1 MSKTLS
7 ESAAEI
13 LKASMNAQKDAAAK
27 LPGEMDDLGGSTKEK
42 PEGDDVGKKTAAGVG
57 EAPKPGKS
65 TVAGD
70 KKMGSVKSSGLATPV
85 VGNMNP
91 SLGEE
96 TEETEEEVEQID
108 EASLSKLAADH
119 WKNHS
124 AAAYG
129 GNEGYSEKQLN
140 RYKEKADK
148 ILSDISQTH
157 GADVAKAVKQHSSD
171 AAEMENASAGNVD
184 KNFHKNFAN
193 KVLGGVGSENHEKY
207 KSYVNREGANHHL
220 DEEIEHVDEGEKEEE
235 DEKAMKEAFKND
247 MKKKHAKSMAEDV
260 DALFNGESLSE
271 EFRTKATTIFEA
283 AVNSRVDAILE
294 DMMTEN
300 DAVLV
305 EAVEELKNQMSTQV
319 DEYLNYVVEQ
329 WVEDNQVAIEAGLR
343 AELVDD
349 FIGGLKNLFAEH
361 YIEIPDE
368 KVDVAQELAN
378 RVAELEESTVK
389 TTEEASEIIASL
401 TEQLNAAKKN
411 EAIRKICE
419 GLTEVQIEK
428 MKSLAE
434 GVEFTTEGEF
444 DNKLATIREN
454 YFPSKTNVKSEVKTL
469 QETAVEEPEVAE
481 IHGMMKHYVNA
492 IAKTAPKA

>member
-57 EAPKPGKS
+57 EAPKPGTS

-70 KKMGSVKSSGLATPV
+70 KKMGSVKSANISKPV
-85 VGNMNP
+85 VGSVQP
-91 SLGEE
+91 GLGEE
-96 TEETEEEVEQID
+96 TESSEEEEVIAEVPSIESD
-108 EASLSKLAADH
+108 DLPVFEAK
-119 WKNHS
+119 K
-124 AAAYG
+124 
-129 GNEGYSEKQLN
+129 EEK
-140 RYKEKADK
+140 
-148 ILSDISQTH
+148 
-157 GADVAKAVKQHSSD
+157 
-171 AAEMENASAGNVD
+171 
-184 KNFHKNFAN
+184 
-193 KVLGGVGSENHEKY
+193 
-207 KSYVNREGANHHL
+207 
-220 DEEIEHVDEGEKEEE
+220 EEEEEEEEE

-454 YFPSKTNVKSEVKTL
+454 YFPSKTNVKSEVKAL

>member
-13 LKASMNAQKDAAAK
+13 LKASMNAQKDPAAK
-27 LPGEMDDLGGSTKEK
+27 LPAEMDDLGGQT
-42 PEGDDVGKKTAAGVG
+42 PTTAATDIGKKAAAAVSP
-57 EAPKPGKS
+57 AAKPAAK
-65 TVAGD
+65 GD
-70 KKMGSVKSSGLATPV
+70 AKAAKTQAM
-85 VGNMNP
+85 
-91 SLGEE
+91 EE
-96 TEETEEEVEQID
+96 TEADETTEIVAEVTEEPATEEVVAEEELVD
-108 EASLSKLAADH
+108 EAMMSKKDD
-119 WKNHS
+119 
-124 AAAYG
+124 
-129 GNEGYSEKQLN
+129 EDE
-140 RYKEKADK
+140 
-148 ILSDISQTH
+148 
-157 GADVAKAVKQHSSD
+157 
-171 AAEMENASAGNVD
+171 
-184 KNFHKNFAN
+184 
-193 KVLGGVGSENHEKY
+193 
-207 KSYVNREGANHHL
+207 
-220 DEEIEHVDEGEKEEE
+220 DEEDDEE
-235 DEKAMKEAFKND
+235 DEKAMKEAYKSD

-300 DAVLV
+300 DKVLA
-305 EAVEELKNQMSTQV
+305 EAAEELQAQMATQV

-329 WVEDNQVAIEAGLR
+329 WVQDNQVAIEAGLR

-378 RVAELEESTVK
+378 RVAELEESVVK
-389 TTEEASEIIASL
+389 STEEAASTIASL
-401 TEQLNAAKKN
+401 TEQLNVAKKN

-481 IHGMMKHYVNA
+481 VHGLMKHYVNA
-492 IAKTAPKA
+492 ISKTAPKA

>member
-13 LKASMNAQKDAAAK
+13 LKASMSAAKDPAQK
-27 LPGEMDDLGGSTKEK
+27 LPAEQDDLGGVTNEK
-42 PEGDDVGKKTAAGVG
+42 PEGDDVGKKAAAAVG
-57 EAPKPGKS
+57 EAPKPGSS

-70 KKMGSVKSSGLATPV
+70 KKMNSVKSASIAKPV
-85 VGNMNP
+85 VGSVQP
-91 SLGEE
+91 GLGEE
-96 TEETEEEVEQID
+96 TESSEEEEVISEIPSINSEELPVV
-108 EASLSKLAADH
+108 EAK
-119 WKNHS
+119 
-124 AAAYG
+124 
-129 GNEGYSEKQLN
+129 
-140 RYKEKADK
+140 
-148 ILSDISQTH
+148 
-157 GADVAKAVKQHSSD
+157 
-171 AAEMENASAGNVD
+171 
-184 KNFHKNFAN
+184 
-193 KVLGGVGSENHEKY
+193 HEK
-207 KSYVNREGANHHL
+207 
-220 DEEIEHVDEGEKEEE
+220 EEEEEEEEDEEE
-235 DEKAMKEAFKND
+235 DEKAMKEAYKND

-300 DAVLV
+300 DAILA

-389 TTEEASEIIASL
+389 STEEAASTIASL

-454 YFPSKTNVKSEVKTL
+454 YFPSKTNVKSEVKAL

>member
-13 LKASMNAQKDAAAK
+13 LKASMNVQKDAAAK

-70 KKMGSVKSSGLATPV
+70 NKMGSVKSANIAKPV
-85 VGNMNP
+85 VGSVQP
-91 SLGEE
+91 GLGEE
-96 TEETEEEVEQID
+96 TESSEEEEVIAEVPSIESD
-108 EASLSKLAADH
+108 DLPVFEAK
-119 WKNHS
+119 
-124 AAAYG
+124 
-129 GNEGYSEKQLN
+129 
-140 RYKEKADK
+140 KE
-148 ILSDISQTH
+148 
-157 GADVAKAVKQHSSD
+157 
-171 AAEMENASAGNVD
+171 
-184 KNFHKNFAN
+184 
-193 KVLGGVGSENHEKY
+193 
-207 KSYVNREGANHHL
+207 
-220 DEEIEHVDEGEKEEE
+220 EEEEEEEEDEE

-300 DAVLV
+300 DAVLA

-389 TTEEASEIIASL
+389 TTEEVSEIIASL

-454 YFPSKTNVKSEVKTL
+454 YFPSKTNVKSEVKAL

>member
-70 KKMGSVKSSGLATPV
+70 NKMGSVKSANIAKPV
-85 VGNMNP
+85 VGSVQP
-91 SLGEE
+91 GLGEE
-96 TEETEEEVEQID
+96 TESSEEEEVIAEVPSIESD
-108 EASLSKLAADH
+108 DLPVFEAK
-119 WKNHS
+119 
-124 AAAYG
+124 
-129 GNEGYSEKQLN
+129 
-140 RYKEKADK
+140 KE
-148 ILSDISQTH
+148 
-157 GADVAKAVKQHSSD
+157 
-171 AAEMENASAGNVD
+171 
-184 KNFHKNFAN
+184 
-193 KVLGGVGSENHEKY
+193 
-207 KSYVNREGANHHL
+207 
-220 DEEIEHVDEGEKEEE
+220 EKEEEEEEEEEEDEE

-300 DAVLV
+300 DAVLA

-389 TTEEASEIIASL
+389 TTEEVSEIIASL

-454 YFPSKTNVKSEVKTL
+454 YFPSKTNVKSEVKAL

>member
-13 LKASMNAQKDAAAK
+13 LKASMNVQKDAAAK

-70 KKMGSVKSSGLATPV
+70 NKMGSVKSANIAKPV
-85 VGNMNP
+85 VGSVQP
-91 SLGEE
+91 GLGEE
-96 TEETEEEVEQID
+96 TESSEEEEVIAEVPSIESD
-108 EASLSKLAADH
+108 DLPVFEAK
-119 WKNHS
+119 
-124 AAAYG
+124 
-129 GNEGYSEKQLN
+129 
-140 RYKEKADK
+140 KE
-148 ILSDISQTH
+148 
-157 GADVAKAVKQHSSD
+157 
-171 AAEMENASAGNVD
+171 
-184 KNFHKNFAN
+184 
-193 KVLGGVGSENHEKY
+193 
-207 KSYVNREGANHHL
+207 
-220 DEEIEHVDEGEKEEE
+220 EKEEEEEEEEDEE

-300 DAVLV
+300 DAVLA

-454 YFPSKTNVKSEVKTL
+454 YFPSKTNVKSEVKAL

>member
-70 KKMGSVKSSGLATPV
+70 KKMGSVKSANIAKPV
-85 VGNMNP
+85 VGSVQP
-91 SLGEE
+91 GLGEE
-96 TEETEEEVEQID
+96 TESSEEEVIAEVPSIESD
-108 EASLSKLAADH
+108 DLPVVEAK
-119 WKNHS
+119 
-124 AAAYG
+124 
-129 GNEGYSEKQLN
+129 
-140 RYKEKADK
+140 KE
-148 ILSDISQTH
+148 
-157 GADVAKAVKQHSSD
+157 
-171 AAEMENASAGNVD
+171 
-184 KNFHKNFAN
+184 
-193 KVLGGVGSENHEKY
+193 
-207 KSYVNREGANHHL
+207 
-220 DEEIEHVDEGEKEEE
+220 EKEEEEEEEEDEE

-300 DAVLV
+300 DAVLA

-389 TTEEASEIIASL
+389 TTEEVSEIIASL

-454 YFPSKTNVKSEVKTL
+454 YFPSKTNVKSEVKAL

>member
-27 LPGEMDDLGGSTKEK
+27 LPSEMDDLGGSTKEK

-57 EAPKPGKS
+57 EAPKPGTS

-70 KKMGSVKSSGLATPV
+70 KKMGSVKSANISKPV
-85 VGNMNP
+85 VGSVQP
-91 SLGEE
+91 GLGEE
-96 TEETEEEVEQID
+96 TESSEEEEVIAEVPSIESD
-108 EASLSKLAADH
+108 DLPVFEAK
-119 WKNHS
+119 K
-124 AAAYG
+124 
-129 GNEGYSEKQLN
+129 EEK
-140 RYKEKADK
+140 
-148 ILSDISQTH
+148 
-157 GADVAKAVKQHSSD
+157 
-171 AAEMENASAGNVD
+171 
-184 KNFHKNFAN
+184 
-193 KVLGGVGSENHEKY
+193 
-207 KSYVNREGANHHL
+207 
-220 DEEIEHVDEGEKEEE
+220 EEEEEEEEE

-454 YFPSKTNVKSEVKTL
+454 YFPSKTNVKSEVKAL

>member
-13 LKASMNAQKDAAAK
+13 LNASMNAQKDAAAK

-57 EAPKPGKS
+57 EAPKPGNS

-70 KKMGSVKSSGLATPV
+70 KKMGSVKSANIAKPV
-85 VGNMNP
+85 VGSVQP
-91 SLGEE
+91 GLGEE
-96 TEETEEEVEQID
+96 TESSEEEEVIAEVPSVESD
-108 EASLSKLAADH
+108 DLPVFEAK
-119 WKNHS
+119 
-124 AAAYG
+124 
-129 GNEGYSEKQLN
+129 
-140 RYKEKADK
+140 KE
-148 ILSDISQTH
+148 
-157 GADVAKAVKQHSSD
+157 
-171 AAEMENASAGNVD
+171 
-184 KNFHKNFAN
+184 
-193 KVLGGVGSENHEKY
+193 
-207 KSYVNREGANHHL
+207 
-220 DEEIEHVDEGEKEEE
+220 EKEEEEEEEEDEE

-300 DAVLV
+300 DAVLA

-454 YFPSKTNVKSEVKTL
+454 YFPSKTNVKSEVKAL

>member
-13 LKASMNAQKDAAAK
+13 LKASMSAAKDPAQK
-27 LPGEMDDLGGSTKEK
+27 LPAEQDDLGGVTNEK
-42 PEGDDVGKKTAAGVG
+42 PEGDDVGKKAAAAVG
-57 EAPKPGKS
+57 EAPKPGSS

-70 KKMGSVKSSGLATPV
+70 KKMNSVKSASIAKPV
-85 VGNMNP
+85 VGSVQP
-91 SLGEE
+91 GLGEE
-96 TEETEEEVEQID
+96 TESSEEEEVISEIPSINSEELPVV
-108 EASLSKLAADH
+108 EAK
-119 WKNHS
+119 
-124 AAAYG
+124 
-129 GNEGYSEKQLN
+129 
-140 RYKEKADK
+140 
-148 ILSDISQTH
+148 
-157 GADVAKAVKQHSSD
+157 
-171 AAEMENASAGNVD
+171 
-184 KNFHKNFAN
+184 
-193 KVLGGVGSENHEKY
+193 HEK
-207 KSYVNREGANHHL
+207 
-220 DEEIEHVDEGEKEEE
+220 EEEEEEEEDEEE
-235 DEKAMKEAFKND
+235 DEKAMKEAYKND

-300 DAVLV
+300 DAILA

-389 TTEEASEIIASL
+389 STEEAASTIASL

-454 YFPSKTNVKSEVKTL
+454 YFPSKTNVKSEVKAL

-481 IHGMMKHYVNA
+481 IHGLMKHYVNA
-492 IAKTAPKA
+492 ISKTAPKA

>member
-70 KKMGSVKSSGLATPV
+70 KKMGSVKSANIAKPV
-85 VGNMNP
+85 VGSVQP
-91 SLGEE
+91 GLGEE
-96 TEETEEEVEQID
+96 TESSEEEEVIAEVPSIESD
-108 EASLSKLAADH
+108 DLPVFEAK
-119 WKNHS
+119 
-124 AAAYG
+124 
-129 GNEGYSEKQLN
+129 
-140 RYKEKADK
+140 KE
-148 ILSDISQTH
+148 
-157 GADVAKAVKQHSSD
+157 
-171 AAEMENASAGNVD
+171 
-184 KNFHKNFAN
+184 
-193 KVLGGVGSENHEKY
+193 
-207 KSYVNREGANHHL
+207 
-220 DEEIEHVDEGEKEEE
+220 EKEEEEEEDEE

-300 DAVLV
+300 DAVLA

-389 TTEEASEIIASL
+389 TTEEVSEIIASL

-454 YFPSKTNVKSEVKTL
+454 YFPSKTNVKSEVKAL

>member
-27 LPGEMDDLGGSTKEK
+27 LPSEMDDLGGSTKEK

-70 KKMGSVKSSGLATPV
+70 KKMGSVKSANISKPV
-85 VGNMNP
+85 VGSVQP
-91 SLGEE
+91 GLGEE
-96 TEETEEEVEQID
+96 TESSEEEEVIAEVPSIESD
-108 EASLSKLAADH
+108 DLPVFEAK
-119 WKNHS
+119 K
-124 AAAYG
+124 
-129 GNEGYSEKQLN
+129 EEKEEEE
-140 RYKEKADK
+140 KE
-148 ILSDISQTH
+148 
-157 GADVAKAVKQHSSD
+157 
-171 AAEMENASAGNVD
+171 
-184 KNFHKNFAN
+184 
-193 KVLGGVGSENHEKY
+193 
-207 KSYVNREGANHHL
+207 
-220 DEEIEHVDEGEKEEE
+220 EEEEEEEE

>member
-1 MSKTLS
+1 
-7 ESAAEI
+7 
-13 LKASMNAQKDAAAK
+13 
-27 LPGEMDDLGGSTKEK
+27 
-42 PEGDDVGKKTAAGVG
+42 
-57 EAPKPGKS
+57 
-65 TVAGD
+65 
-70 KKMGSVKSSGLATPV
+70 
-85 VGNMNP
+85 
-91 SLGEE
+91 
-96 TEETEEEVEQID
+96 
-108 EASLSKLAADH
+108 
-119 WKNHS
+119 
-124 AAAYG
+124 
-129 GNEGYSEKQLN
+129 
-140 RYKEKADK
+140 
-148 ILSDISQTH
+148 
-157 GADVAKAVKQHSSD
+157 
-171 AAEMENASAGNVD
+171 
-184 KNFHKNFAN
+184 
-193 KVLGGVGSENHEKY
+193 
-207 KSYVNREGANHHL
+207 
-220 DEEIEHVDEGEKEEE
+220 
-235 DEKAMKEAFKND
+235 
-247 MKKKHAKSMAEDV
+247 MAEDV

-300 DAVLV
+300 DAILA

-329 WVEDNQVAIEAGLR
+329 WVQDNQVAIEAGLR

-389 TTEEASEIIASL
+389 STEEAASTIASL

-444 DNKLATIREN
+444 DNKLATLREN
-454 YFPSKTNVKSEVKTL
+454 YFPSKTNVKSEVKAL

-481 IHGMMKHYVNA
+481 IHGLMKHYVNA
-492 IAKTAPKA
+492 ISKTAPKA

>member
-13 LKASMNAQKDAAAK
+13 LKASMSAAKDPAQK
-27 LPGEMDDLGGSTKEK
+27 LPAEQDDLGGVTNEK
-42 PEGDDVGKKTAAGVG
+42 PEGDDVGKKAAAAVG
-57 EAPKPGKS
+57 EAPKPGSS

-70 KKMGSVKSSGLATPV
+70 KKMNSVKSASIAKPV
-85 VGNMNP
+85 VGSVQP
-91 SLGEE
+91 GLGEE
-96 TEETEEEVEQID
+96 TESSEEEEVISEIPSINSEELPVV
-108 EASLSKLAADH
+108 EAK
-119 WKNHS
+119 
-124 AAAYG
+124 
-129 GNEGYSEKQLN
+129 
-140 RYKEKADK
+140 
-148 ILSDISQTH
+148 
-157 GADVAKAVKQHSSD
+157 
-171 AAEMENASAGNVD
+171 
-184 KNFHKNFAN
+184 
-193 KVLGGVGSENHEKY
+193 HEK
-207 KSYVNREGANHHL
+207 
-220 DEEIEHVDEGEKEEE
+220 EEEEEEEEEEEDEEE
-235 DEKAMKEAFKND
+235 DEKAMKEAYKND

-300 DAVLV
+300 DAILA

-389 TTEEASEIIASL
+389 STEEAASTIASL

-454 YFPSKTNVKSEVKTL
+454 YFPSKTNVKSEVKAL

-481 IHGMMKHYVNA
+481 IHGLMKHYVNA
-492 IAKTAPKA
+492 ISKTAPKA

>member
-13 LKASMNAQKDAAAK
+13 LKASMSAAKDPAQK
-27 LPGEMDDLGGSTKEK
+27 LPAEQDDLGGVTNEK
-42 PEGDDVGKKTAAGVG
+42 PEGDDVGKKAAAAVG
-57 EAPKPGKS
+57 EAPKPGSS

-70 KKMGSVKSSGLATPV
+70 KKMNSVKSASIAKPV
-85 VGNMNP
+85 VGSVQP
-91 SLGEE
+91 GLGEE
-96 TEETEEEVEQID
+96 TESSEEEEVISEIPSINSEELPVV
-108 EASLSKLAADH
+108 EAK
-119 WKNHS
+119 
-124 AAAYG
+124 
-129 GNEGYSEKQLN
+129 
-140 RYKEKADK
+140 
-148 ILSDISQTH
+148 
-157 GADVAKAVKQHSSD
+157 
-171 AAEMENASAGNVD
+171 
-184 KNFHKNFAN
+184 
-193 KVLGGVGSENHEKY
+193 HEK
-207 KSYVNREGANHHL
+207 
-220 DEEIEHVDEGEKEEE
+220 EEEEEEEEEDEEE
-235 DEKAMKEAFKND
+235 DEKAMKEAYKND

-300 DAVLV
+300 DAILA

-389 TTEEASEIIASL
+389 STEEAASTIASL

-434 GVEFTTEGEF
+434 GSQ
-444 DNKLATIREN
+444 K
-454 YFPSKTNVKSEVKTL
+454 
-469 QETAVEEPEVAE
+469 
-481 IHGMMKHYVNA
+481 
-492 IAKTAPKA
+492 